1 MDLISS
7 IRQMMAEEHFS
18 AAEEAAETALISATP
33 GNRSEI
39 IPLYLTALIQQKK
52 YLPDHLASECL
63 IALWDIDNEL
73 AVEIFEHTSDE
84 LKASSDFRILFFR
97 MKLSEKRGRIQ
108 ELHDLISSYHL
119 KLFERSLPS
128 IPEPIRAL
136 VQKYFRADFQLKIQ
150 SFALTLLRKDISGAE
165 SELKQLIL
173 DAFEK
178 SSPKTLK
185 EKLQS
190 LSSVLALQTEKGHLE
205 IFQSFLSLLV
215 NGVTEKKD
223 YKKLAEAVIYF
234 DDFRFGVML
243 MSLFVSH
250 KLDSIATDYAQ
261 ELATHPQYDFVYVAK
276 HFPDLKKY
284 FVNMTQ
290 PIPREEIHESPDLTL
305 EEDEDKSFV
314 MSSMPQH
321 SEDEG
326 LLIHLVRNQNFSDES
341 LLDLAVSFLQ
351 SELPRVA
358 GSAAMIVHER
368 ATDDRIKLKAAY
380 LALTA
385 LLHAGDYRK
394 ALDLALESM
403 KLISSQD
410 DLLSFLYC
418 EAEAYLRLNRKTEA
432 RHVLRKIVSIDS
444 RYRMARERLEKLG

>member
-1 MDLISS
+1 
-7 IRQMMAEEHFS
+7 MMAEENFS
-18 AAEEAAETALISATP
+18 AAEEAAETALISTTL
-33 GNRSEI
+33 NSRSEI
-39 IPLYLTALIQQKK
+39 IPLYLTALIHQKK
-52 YLPDHLASECL
+52 YLPDHLATECL
-63 IALWDIDNEL
+63 MALWEKDNDL
-73 AVEIFEHTSDE
+73 AVEIFEHTSE
-84 LKASSDFRILFFR
+84 TLKASSDFRILFFR
-97 MKLSEKRGRIQ
+97 MKLAEKKGRIQ
-108 ELHDLISSYHL
+108 ELHDLISSYHI

-128 IPEPIRAL
+128 VPESVHAL
-136 VQKYFRADFQLKIQ
+136 VQKFFRADFQLQIQ
-150 SFALTLLRKDISGAE
+150 NFALTLLRKDLVTAE
-165 SELKQLIL
+165 RELKQLIL

-185 EKLQS
+185 EKLTS
-190 LSSVLALQTEKGHLE
+190 LLSILALQTDKGHLE
-205 IFQSFLSLLV
+205 IYQNFLSILV
-215 NGVTEKKD
+215 QGISEKKD

-234 DDFRFGVML
+234 DDFRFGSML
-243 MSLFVSH
+243 LHLFVMS
-250 KLDSIATDYAQ
+250 KLDSVATDYAA
-261 ELATHPQYDFVYVAK
+261 ELGSMKDYNFVYIAK
-276 HFPDLKKY
+276 HFPELKKF

-290 PIPREEIHESPDLTL
+290 PIPRETVHESPDLTL
-305 EEDEDKSFV
+305 EDSPDSSMV
-314 MSSMPQH
+314 MSTMPQH
-321 SEDEG
+321 AEDEG
-326 LLIHLVRNQNFSDES
+326 LLIHLVQNQNFSDES

-358 GSAAMIVHER
+358 GAAAMMVHER
-368 ATDDRIKLKAAY
+368 TPDDRIKLKAAY

-394 ALDLALESM
+394 ALDLALQSM

>member
-1 MDLISS
+1 
-7 IRQMMAEEHFS
+7 MMADENFS
-18 AAEEAAETALISATP
+18 AAEEAAETALISATQEA
-33 GNRSEI
+33 RTEI
-39 IPLYLTALIQQKK
+39 IPLYLTALIAQKK
-52 YLPDHLASECL
+52 YLPDHLATECL
-63 IALWDIDNEL
+63 IALWEKDNHL
-73 AVEIFEHTSDE
+73 AVDIFEHASEE

-128 IPEPIRAL
+128 VPSPIQDL

-150 SFALTLLRKDISGAE
+150 TFALTLLRKDLTGAE
-165 SELKQLIL
+165 SELNQLIL

-185 EKLQS
+185 EKLNS
-190 LSSVLALQTEKGHLE
+190 LLSVLALQTEKGHLE
-205 IFQSFLSLLV
+205 IYQSLLSLLV
-215 NGVTEKKD
+215 NGITEKKD
-223 YKKLAEAVIYF
+223 YKRLAEAVIYF
-234 DDFRFGVML
+234 DDFRFGIML
-243 MSLFVSH
+243 MNLFVTN
-250 KLDSIATDYAQ
+250 KLDSIATDYAT
-261 ELATHPQYDFVYVAK
+261 ELSTHQQYDFVYVAK
-276 HFPDLKKY
+276 HFPELKKY
-284 FVNMTQ
+284 FVNMTK
-290 PIPREEIHESPDLTL
+290 PIPRVDVVESPDLTL
-305 EEDEDKSFV
+305 EEKQDKSLT
-314 MSSMPQH
+314 MSTLPQN

-418 EAEAYLRLNRKTEA
+418 EAEAYLRLNQKNEA
-432 RHVLRKIVSIDS
+432 RQVLRKIVSIDS
-444 RYRMARERLEKLG
+444 RYRMAKERLEKLG